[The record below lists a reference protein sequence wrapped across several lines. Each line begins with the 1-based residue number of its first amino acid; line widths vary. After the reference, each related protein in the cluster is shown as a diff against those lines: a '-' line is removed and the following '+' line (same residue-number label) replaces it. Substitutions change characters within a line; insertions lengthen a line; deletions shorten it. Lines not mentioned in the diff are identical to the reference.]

1 MEADFVSKDNKFKL
15 FNADCR
21 DVMLALDKCSV
32 DMIYADP
39 PYFLSG
45 GGITCRS
52 GKMTSVN
59 KGLWDTKLDP
69 IKIHKYNVQWLS
81 SCKRIL
87 ADNGTI
93 WVSGTRHNIYSVGFA
108 LQQLGFKLLN
118 DITWEKANPP
128 PNLSCRYF
136 THSTE
141 TILWAAKS
149 HKSKHIFN
157 YDQMKSDNGGKQMKS
172 VWHIGVP
179 KKAEKS
185 SGKHPTQKPLALL
198 YRIICASTNNN
209 DMILDPFCGS
219 GTTTTAAIELQR
231 KCIGIEIDKNYYNIA
246 IKRFKAIKR

>member
-157 YDQMKSDNGGKQMKS
+157 YEMMKSDNGGKQMKS

-179 KKAEKS
+179 KKIEKS
-185 SGKHPTQKPLALL
+185 NGKHPTQKPVELL
-198 YRIICASTNNN
+198 NRIISASTKLDN
-209 DMILDPFCGS
+209 LVFDPFNGS
-219 GTTTTAAIELQR
+219 GTTGASALNLGRRYIGAEIE
-231 KCIGIEIDKNYYNIA
+231 KEYYELTL
-246 IKRFKAIKR
+246 RRLGF